1 MGDKAETREGWR
13 ALKHFH
19 KGGCKDT
26 EPSQKGRDVLPVSW
40 ALSSSTGLG
49 ETLQSCGGH
58 ASLPTCFLGWN
69 SEGSRLQAP
78 KLSQDAG

>member
-1 MGDKAETREGWR
+1 MRDKAGTGEGWR
-13 ALKHFH
+13 ALKRFH
-19 KGGCKDT
+19 KGGSRDP
-26 EPSQKGRDVLPVSW
+26 EPFQKGWDGLPVSW